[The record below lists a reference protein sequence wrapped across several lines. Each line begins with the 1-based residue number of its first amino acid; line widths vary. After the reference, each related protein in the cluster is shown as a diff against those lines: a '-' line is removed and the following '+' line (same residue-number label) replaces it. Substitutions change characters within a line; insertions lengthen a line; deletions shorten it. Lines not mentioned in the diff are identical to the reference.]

1 MSEVNLRRLKFLFEH
16 CCSSTMHAAKNFKK
30 DKAGV
35 YVDSETE
42 DLFSLWLAGHAQGV
56 ADQANA
62 DGSVQQ

>member
-1 MSEVNLRRLKFLFEH
+1 MSEENLKRLKFLFEH
-16 CCSSTMHAAKNFKK
+16 CYSNTVRAKKDFKK
-30 DKAGV
+30 DIAGV

-62 DGSVQQ
+62 DGSIQR